1 MALLRLLK
9 DKLNE
14 GSSSVLFKKGKKIED
29 IKLND
34 LVEAAL
40 KEDMLVIELL
50 AEFSE
55 KLGRALAVL
64 INLLNPELVI
74 LGGTISR
81 TGDYIKLPART
92 ALNKFSLSLVNSD
105 TQFKVTK
112 LAEKGGVMGGCLIA
126 RNKILS

>member
-1 MALLRLLK
+1 VVKGCLETEVSGLALLRLLK

-14 GSSSVLFKKGKKIED
+14 GSSSILYKKGKKIDD

-55 KLGRALAVL
+55 KLCIGC
-64 INLLNPELVI
+64 
-74 LGGTISR
+74 
-81 TGDYIKLPART
+81 
-92 ALNKFSLSLVNSD
+92 VN
-105 TQFKVTK
+105 
-112 LAEKGGVMGGCLIA
+112 
-126 RNKILS
+126 